1 MSVLWRRA
9 VIAALSIP
17 MLVFASHA
25 AFAKPR
31 PGDGRNG
38 RTATL
43 RDLQRVLD
51 EVRTRLGIDR
61 EVTLALVAKNPFVVS
76 VEAPAR
82 KDAPYVVRL
91 EEGLLE
97 LLTPEEMEAALA
109 HELGHVW
116 VFTHHPYLQTERLAN
131 QVALRAVS
139 RDALARVYQ
148 KVWQAGGTK
157 GDLVRFLGAPGA
169 TDAPGPRPQQ
179 E

>member
-1 MSVLWRRA
+1 MRRLWRWA
-9 VIAALSIP
+9 VVAALSIP
-17 MLVFASHA
+17 MMVVTSHA
-25 AFAKPR
+25 ALAKPR
-31 PGDGRNG
+31 PGDGRHS

-43 RDLQRVLD
+43 PDLQRVLD

-61 EVTLALVAKNPFVVS
+61 AVTLALVAKNPFVVS

-82 KDAPYVVRL
+82 ADAPYVVRL

-97 LLTPEEMEAALA
+97 LLTPDEIEAALA

-139 RDALARVYQ
+139 RDALARVYE

-157 GDLVRFLGAPGA
+157 GDLVRFLGAP
-169 TDAPGPRPQQ
+169 DAPAPPPQQ